1 MVSGRVINKEIISN
15 MGWTEDDDKMLSS
28 IEMELLTSID
38 AYEFTFGNP
47 HSTIEEKENTEKGIK
62 FKYKQI
68 DWLRGIKDRVMTS
81 SDKEEIE
88 KKKNRCKEILA
99 SIHDI
104 ESQIRDIYGI
114 SNQANTNGTIKINA
128 VNVNIQ
134 QIMQAKSLEDK
145 RRELQEELKK
155 LKFNL

>member
-1 MVSGRVINKEIISN
+1 MN
-15 MGWTEDDDKMLSS
+15 WTEDDDKILSS
-28 IEMELLTSID
+28 IEIELLTLID
-38 AYEFTFGNP
+38 AYEFTFEDP
-47 HSTIEEKENTEKGIK
+47 HSTIEEKENTKKGIE

-99 SIHDI
+99 SIRDI

-114 SNQANTNGTIKINA
+114 SNQTNTSGA
-128 VNVNIQ
+128 VKVNIQ
-134 QIMQAKSLEDK
+134 QIMQVKQLEDK
-145 RRELQEELKK
+145 RKELQEELK
-155 LKFNL
+155 FNL

>member
-1 MVSGRVINKEIISN
+1 MVSGRVINKEIVSN
-15 MGWTEDDDKMLSS
+15 MSWTEDDDKMLSS
-28 IEMELLTSID
+28 IETELLTLID
-38 AYEFTFGNP
+38 AYEFTFENP

-88 KKKNRCKEILA
+88 KKKNRYKEILT

-114 SNQANTNGTIKINA
+114 SNQANTNGAIKINS

-134 QIMQAKSLEDK
+134 QIMQAKPLEDK
-145 RRELQEELKK
+145 RKELQEELKK
-155 LKFNL
+155 IKI